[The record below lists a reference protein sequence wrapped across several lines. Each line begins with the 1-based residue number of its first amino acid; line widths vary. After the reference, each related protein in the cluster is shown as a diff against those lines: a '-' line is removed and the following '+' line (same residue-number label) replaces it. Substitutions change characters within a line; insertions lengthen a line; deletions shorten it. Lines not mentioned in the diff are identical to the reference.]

1 MGCATCNDPA
11 CCGACE
17 GVSPRPALRRGP
29 NRPSLEWRIDDQ
41 SGFRA
46 RILRALPGGGAPAR
60 PLGGFSARGDDDP
73 AIALVDASAAVLD
86 VLAFY
91 QARIADEG
99 FLGCA
104 TEAFSLGAL
113 ARQVGHEPA
122 PGVAAETPLAFTV
135 EEPVP
140 GAPPAGPALPD
151 RTTIGS
157 GTRVQSIPGPNETP
171 QVFETVEA
179 IEARRAW
186 NRLRPLTGRPQ
197 TLALRTGVDGIWLY
211 DLEGGLESVAGTISV
226 AANTLRPLDVVPA
239 LSGLGA
245 AQVTVIEVESLW
257 LAGTG
262 LGFRRGELLL
272 AAGRAGTAAET
283 RVLALAGVVE
293 DASLGLTR
301 LDLTAG
307 PKAPPSWAGVWGKQ
321 SFASASAVPA
331 SAHAVAQAGAMS
343 AGFYSATL
351 GAMGIGTLAFQQA
364 YVAFVQASPPDPGP
378 GQPGLFRFRER
389 VGFFG
394 AGAPR
399 WATLTAEGQA
409 AFGDYDTAPPSVWEN
424 SKGTDLGTGK
434 VLLDRT
440 TEAAETGGWAIL
452 SAPGQTARAYRI
464 ATAEAEAASDFSVS
478 GRVTALTLKNP
489 DSDSVTTP
497 SGFRFRTTTAHLGAQ
512 RLALAT
518 LPIVDDIPAG
528 VEDLT
533 VDGDHLE
540 MPEGRRLILEGTT
553 PDGLPAVEAI
563 RLVEPLKLGRTTILR
578 LDRPT
583 THAYRRASLGIL
595 ANVARATHG
604 ETVREVLGHGD
615 PASANQAFRLA
626 RAPLTHTAEG
636 ATGRLAAITVRV
648 DGVAW
653 EEARAL
659 TNIAPDA
666 RAFTLR
672 RDAEGRTRVIF
683 GDGAEGSRLPF
694 GRDNVVATYR
704 TGLGPEG
711 AVAAE
716 ALSMLIDR
724 PLAVRAVRN
733 PIGAS
738 GAEAPEAPEATRA
751 AVPAGLRALDRVVA
765 LADVAAFAEGFG
777 GIGRARAEE
786 IWADDRRLV
795 ALTVAAADGSSPAAG
810 SPLLTALSEGM
821 ALFADPSLAVRPMGY
836 AAVPFFATAQVRPR
850 DDHDPAVVL
859 DAARA
864 AFAEALG
871 FAAREIAVPITASH
885 LLAVLAAVPGVAEA
899 ALTRLGPDEAP
910 GATPPATILPALGA
924 RFNGDTIEPAQM
936 LVAVATSVELA

>member
-1 MGCATCNDPA
+1 MSCATCNDPA

-17 GVSPRPALRRGP
+17 GAGLRAALRRGP
-29 NRPSLEWRIDDQ
+29 NRPSLDWRIDDEA
-41 SGFRA
+41 GFRA
-46 RILRALPGGGAPAR
+46 RILRALPQAGAPAR
-60 PLGGFSARGDDDP
+60 PLGGFTARGADDP

-104 TEAFSLGAL
+104 TEAFSLGEL
-113 ARQVGHEPA
+113 GRQVGHEPA

-135 EEPVP
+135 EEPPP

-151 RTTIGS
+151 RTTIAS

-171 QVFETVEA
+171 QLFETVET

-197 TLALRTGVDGIWLY
+197 TLALRPGVDGLWLY
-211 DLEGGLESVAGTISV
+211 DLEGGLESVPGTVSV
-226 AANTLRPLDVVPA
+226 AANALRPLDVVPA
-239 LSGLGA
+239 LAGLGA
-245 AQVTVIEVESLW
+245 AQVKAIEVESLW
-257 LAGTG
+257 LSGIG
-262 LGFRRGELLL
+262 LGFKRGELLL
-272 AAGRAGTAAET
+272 AAGRAGSVLET

-301 LDLTAG
+301 LDLKAG
-307 PKAPPSWAGVWGKQ
+307 PKAPPAWAGVWGKQ
-321 SFASASAVPA
+321 SFVAASALPA
-331 SAHAVAQAGAMS
+331 SAYAVAQAGAMS
-343 AGFYSATL
+343 AGFYTATL
-351 GAMGIGTLAFQQA
+351 GAMGIGSLMFQQA
-364 YVAFVQASPPDPGP
+364 YVAFVQARPPDSGP
-378 GQPGLFRFRER
+378 GQPGLFRFRDR

-399 WATLTAEGQA
+399 WATLTTEGKQ
-409 AFGDYDTAPPSVWEN
+409 AFGDYDTTPPSVWEN
-424 SKGTDLGTGK
+424 SKGTALGAGK

-440 TEAAETGGWAIL
+440 TEAAETGSWTIL

-478 GRVTALTLKNP
+478 GRVTALELKNP

-497 SGFRFRTTTAHLGAQ
+497 PGFRFRTTTAHLGAQ
-512 RLALAT
+512 RLALAA

-528 VEDLT
+528 AEELT

-540 MPEGRRLILEGTT
+540 MPPGRRLILEGTT
-553 PDGLPAVEAI
+553 PDGLPSVEAV

-636 ATGRLAAITVRV
+636 STGRLAAITVRV

-653 EEARAL
+653 TGTRAL
-659 TNIAPDA
+659 TNTAPDA
-666 RAFTLR
+666 RAYTLR

-683 GDGAEGSRLPF
+683 GDGAEGARLPF
-694 GRDNVVATYR
+694 GRDNIVATYR
-704 TGLGPEG
+704 IGLGPEG

-716 ALSMLIDR
+716 ALAMLIDR

-733 PIGAS
+733 PIAAS
-738 GAEAPEAPEATRA
+738 GAEAPEAPEATRTA
-751 AVPAGLRALDRVVA
+751 IPAGLRSLDRVVA
-765 LADVAAFAEGFG
+765 LADVAAFARGFG
-777 GIGRARAEE
+777 GVGRARAEE
-786 IWADDRRLV
+786 IWAADRRVV
-795 ALTVAAADGSSPAAG
+795 ALTVAAADGSSPAEG
-810 SPLLTALSEGM
+810 SPLLM
-821 ALFADPSLAVRPMGY
+821 ALAEGLALVADPSLIVRIMGY
-836 AAVPFFATAQVRPR
+836 AAVTFFATARIRPHA
-850 DDHDPAVVL
+850 DHDPAVVAV
-859 DAARA
+859 AASA
-864 AFAEALG
+864 AFADALA

-899 ALTRLGPDEAP
+899 VLTRLGPNEAP
-910 GATPPATILPALGA
+910 AATPPAAILPALGA

-936 LVAVATSVELA
+936 LVAVATAVELA